1 MEWSA
6 EREREGRRVKF
17 ARLLGAALN
26 TGIINVVE
34 RGAFAEHGLFFY
46 FHIQGP
52 PVGVRE
58 RERG

>member
-1 MEWSA
+1 M
-6 EREREGRRVKF
+6 KF